1 MRERILI
8 TGSNGLLGQKLV
20 NFFSIGDKYEVFA
33 LSRGENRNSTDR
45 VYTYY
50 NIDVTDFNKLNIIVN
65 DIQPNFIIN
74 TAAMTNVDECD
85 EKKEECDIVNVELVK
100 NLVLFCEKN
109 NTHLIHISTDFIF
122 DGKDGP
128 YKETDTPNP
137 LSHYGHTK
145 LKSEGIIVNAK
156 IKYTIIR
163 TILVYGIVDN
173 MSRNNIILWIKDSI
187 ENKKI
192 VTIIDD
198 QFRMPT
204 FVDDLAMA
212 CLSVVQ
218 KKAQGIFNVSSNK
231 LISIYDMAIEIANAF
246 NLDKSYIKR
255 ISTGELNQKAKRPAI
270 TGFNLEKANKILN
283 LPLVTFEERLQVFK
297 NQLEAFNN

>member
-1 MRERILI
+1 MTEKVLI

-20 NFFSIGDKYEVFA
+20 NFFKENYEVYA
-33 LSRGENRNSTDR
+33 LSRGENRNSITNG
-45 VYTYY
+45 YTYY
-50 NIDVTDFNKLNIIVN
+50 NIDVTDFNKLHFLVN
-65 DIQPNFIIN
+65 EIQPHFIIN
-74 TAAMTNVDECD
+74 AAAMTNVDEC
-85 EKKEECDIVNVELVK
+85 EVKQKECNIINVELVRQ
-100 NLVLFCEKN
+100 LVQSCKN
-109 NTHLIHISTDFIF
+109 NNIHLIHISTDFIF

-137 LSHYGHTK
+137 LSHYGLTK
-145 LKSEGIIVNAK
+145 LKSEEIIIHAK
-156 IKYTIIR
+156 IEYTIIR

-173 MSRNNIILWIKDSI
+173 MFRNNIILWIKDSI
-187 ENKKI
+187 DNKKI
-192 VTIIDD
+192 ITIIDD

-212 CLSVVQ
+212 CLAVVQ

-255 ISTGELNQKAKRPAI
+255 ITTGELNQKAKRPAI
-270 TGFNLEKANKILN
+270 TGFNLEKANKILD
-283 LPLVTFEERLQVFK
+283 LPLVSFTERLQVFK
-297 NQLEAFNN
+297 NQLEAFNK

>member
-1 MRERILI
+1 M
-8 TGSNGLLGQKLV
+8 
-20 NFFSIGDKYEVFA
+20 
-33 LSRGENRNSTDR
+33 
-45 VYTYY
+45 
-50 NIDVTDFNKLNIIVN
+50 
-65 DIQPNFIIN
+65 
-74 TAAMTNVDECD
+74 
-85 EKKEECDIVNVELVK
+85 
-100 NLVLFCEKN
+100 
-109 NTHLIHISTDFIF
+109 
-122 DGKDGP
+122 
-128 YKETDTPNP
+128 
-137 LSHYGHTK
+137 
-145 LKSEGIIVNAK
+145 
-156 IKYTIIR
+156 
-163 TILVYGIVDN
+163 VYGIVDN

>member
-1 MRERILI
+1 MTEKVLI

-20 NFFSIGDKYEVFA
+20 NFFKENYEVYA
-33 LSRGENRNSTDR
+33 LSRGENRNLNTKG
-45 VYTYY
+45 YTYY
-50 NIDVTDFNKLNIIVN
+50 SIDVTDFNKLDHLVN
-65 DIQPNFIIN
+65 DVQPHFIIN
-74 TAAMTNVDECD
+74 TAAMTNVDEC
-85 EKKEECDIVNVELVK
+85 EVKQNECNIINVELVRQLTQACK
-100 NLVLFCEKN
+100 SN
-109 NTHLIHISTDFIF
+109 NIHLIHISTDFIF

-137 LSHYGHTK
+137 LNHYGLTK
-145 LKSEGIIVNAK
+145 LKSEEIIINAK
-156 IKYTIIR
+156 IDYTIIR

-187 ENKKI
+187 ENKRVI
-192 VTIIDD
+192 TIIDD

-212 CLSVVQ
+212 CQSVVH
-218 KKAQGIFNVSSNK
+218 KKAEGIFNVSSNK

-255 ISTGELNQKAKRPAI
+255 ITTSELKQKAKRPAV
-270 TGFNLEKANKILN
+270 TGFNLEKANLILV
-283 LPLVTFEERLQVFK
+283 LPLVSFAERLQVFK
-297 NQLEAFNN
+297 NQLEALNK

>member
-1 MRERILI
+1 MTEKVLI

-20 NFFSIGDKYEVFA
+20 NFFKENYQVYA
-33 LSRGENRNSTDR
+33 LSRGENRNSNTKS
-45 VYTYY
+45 YTYY
-50 NIDVTDFNKLNIIVN
+50 NIDVTDFNKLNLLVN

-74 TAAMTNVDECD
+74 SAAMTNVDEC
-85 EKKEECDIVNVELVK
+85 EVKQNECYMINVELVRQ
-100 NLVLFCEKN
+100 LVQSCKN
-109 NTHLIHISTDFIF
+109 NNIHLIHISTDFIF

-128 YKETDTPNP
+128 YKETDNPNP
-137 LSHYGHTK
+137 LSHYGLTK
-145 LKSEGIIVNAK
+145 LKSEEIIINAK
-156 IKYTIIR
+156 IEYTIIR

-187 ENKKI
+187 ENKKA

-218 KKAQGIFNVSSNK
+218 KKAQGTFNVSSNT
-231 LISIYDMAIEIANAF
+231 LVSIYDMAIEIANAF

-255 ISTGELNQKAKRPAI
+255 ITSNELNQKAKRPSI
-270 TGFNLEKANKILN
+270 TGFNLEKANKILD
-283 LPLVTFEERLQVFK
+283 LPLVSFAERLQVFK